1 MQAAENRK
9 DEVTEKL
16 HNLRL
21 FRQQCYI
28 GGAWKDAD
36 SGETI
41 AVSNPATGAVI
52 GHVPQMGRD
61 EARAA
66 IEQAAAA
73 WKDWREMTAK
83 ARGAVLKKWYQ
94 LIIDNADDL
103 AYILTVEQGKPLAQ
117 AKGEVINGAGFI
129 EWFAEE
135 GRRIYGDVIPT
146 HEAKTRIMTL
156 KQPIGVSV
164 AITPWNFPSS
174 MITRKA
180 SAALAAGCPVI
191 IKPAELTPFSA
202 LALAVLA
209 EEAGIPAGVLNII
222 TGKSREIGAEF
233 CENDTVRKLSFTGS
247 TAVGK
252 ILMRQCADTVKKI
265 SLELGG
271 NAPFIVFDDADLET
285 AVTGAVMSKYRNSG
299 QTCICAN
306 RIFVQDGIYDAFIEK
321 FRAAVEKMA
330 VGSGLAEGVELGP
343 MINQEGVDKTQEH
356 IADALGKGAK
366 LVTGGK
372 PHDLGG
378 LFMQPT
384 ILSGATDDMACFSE
398 ETFGPLAPVF
408 RFTEEDDVIRRAND
422 TEYGLAAYVYTRD
435 LGRFWRVSEQLEYG
449 MVGINSG
456 LLSTEQAPFGGVKQS
471 GIGREGSKYG
481 IEDYL
486 EIKYLCV
493 GGL

>member
-1 MQAAENRK
+1 MQAAETRK

-21 FRQQCYI
+21 FRQQCYV
-28 GGAWKDAD
+28 GGAWKDAAD
-36 SGETI
+36 GKTI
-41 AVSNPATGAVI
+41 AVENPVTGEVI
-52 GHVPQMGRD
+52 GHVPSMSRVETAD
-61 EARAA
+61 CIAK
-66 IEQAAAA
+66 AAAA
-73 WKDWREMTAK
+73 WTGWRDMTSR
-83 ARGAVLKKWYQ
+83 ARGGILKKWYQ
-94 LIIDNADDL
+94 LILDNADDL

-117 AKGEVINGAGFI
+117 AKGEVINGAGFV

-135 GRRIYGDVIPT
+135 GRRTYGDVIPT
-146 HEAKTRIMTL
+146 HEAKTRILTL
-156 KQPIGVSV
+156 KQPIGVSA

-191 IKPAELTPFSA
+191 VKPAELTPFSA

-209 EEAGIPAGVLNII
+209 EEAGIPPGVFSII
-222 TGKSREIGAEF
+222 TGDPREIGAEL
-233 CENDTVRKLSFTGS
+233 CENPTVRKLSFTGS

-252 ILMRQCADTVKKI
+252 ILMRQCADTVKKL

-271 NAPFIVFDDADLET
+271 NAPFIVFNDADLDV
-285 AVTGAVMSKYRNSG
+285 AVAGAVVSKYRNSG

-306 RIFVQDGIYDAFIEK
+306 RIFVEDGIYDAFMEK
-321 FRAAVEKMA
+321 FRAAVEKMP
-330 VGSGLAEGVELGP
+330 VGSGLTEGSELGP
-343 MINQEGVDKTQEH
+343 MINAGGLEKTKEH
-356 IADALGKGAK
+356 IADALEKGAK

-384 ILSGATDDMACFSE
+384 ILADATDDMACFRE
-398 ETFGPLAPVF
+398 ETFGPMAPVF
-408 RFTEEDDVIRRAND
+408 RFKEEADVIRRAND
-422 TEYGLAAYVYTRD
+422 TEYGLAAYIYTRD

-456 LLSTEQAPFGGVKQS
+456 LLSTEQAPFGGIKQS